1 MEQLLQNQF
10 SSHLPE
16 ISVVSTQCLVLQK
29 SFVISFGQFAA
40 CLPQEIKVGS
50 GYGRTLNS
58 GSTDLKESLLF
69 RSREGERESE
79 EERERG
85 RERSSCTADRGRSKE
100 GKAVRSWL
108 RWVA

>member
-1 MEQLLQNQF
+1 MSVLETSILTEMVTVFFLTCYCLFFSPYLLTSESSRNTRVLFFFDLAWKSNVEQLLQNQF

-50 GYGRTLNS
+50 G
-58 GSTDLKESLLF
+58 
-69 RSREGERESE
+69 
-79 EERERG
+79 
-85 RERSSCTADRGRSKE
+85 
-100 GKAVRSWL
+100 
-108 RWVA
+108 

>member
-50 GYGRTLNS
+50 G
-58 GSTDLKESLLF
+58 
-69 RSREGERESE
+69 
-79 EERERG
+79 
-85 RERSSCTADRGRSKE
+85 
-100 GKAVRSWL
+100 
-108 RWVA
+108 